1 MSTLA
6 DNERRPG
13 VVGAVVA
20 FRSVSLLVAS
30 LLTVAPVFAQTPVKI
45 TEYGIYS
52 KDHKLLKKTT
62 TIPNGAEVRF
72 GFCFEAFIDFR
83 DADKYML
90 VESLQ
95 HPPVGPTD
103 GAPNI
108 GYSVPRM
115 FKVRGDGTAFGC
127 AGYHARDA
135 SDLRP
140 GVWKFTISDGP
151 EDLVVKEFTVK

>member
-1 MSTLA
+1 MSI
-6 DNERRPG
+6 P
-13 VVGAVVA
+13 VGTAKHA
-20 FRSVSLLVAS
+20 GMFGTFAMLMGATLLVAA
-30 LLTVAPVFAQTPVKI
+30 TAFAKTPVKI

-52 KDHKLLKKTT
+52 QDHKLLKKTT

-83 DADKYML
+83 DADSYML
-90 VESLQ
+90 VEALQ
-95 HPPVGPTD
+95 HPPVGSKDSVPD
-103 GAPNI
+103 V

-115 FKVRGDGTAFGC
+115 FKVRDGTAYGC
-127 AGYHARDA
+127 AGYHARNAD
-135 SDLRP
+135 DLRP

>member
-1 MSTLA
+1 MSISAGTA
-6 DNERRPG
+6 KRINWWG
-13 VVGAVVA
+13 VVAALPIAASPVA
-20 FRSVSLLVAS
+20 AML
-30 LLTVAPVFAQTPVKI
+30 FATAALARTPVKI

-62 TIPNGAEVRF
+62 TIPEGAEVRF
-72 GFCFEAFIDFR
+72 GFCFEADIDFH
-83 DADKYML
+83 DADSYML
-90 VESLQ
+90 VEALQ
-95 HPPVGPTD
+95 HPPVGSKD

-115 FKVRGDGTAFGC
+115 FKVRDGVAYGC
-127 AGYHARDA
+127 SGYHARDA

-151 EDLVVKEFTVK
+151 DDLVVKEFTIK